1 MAAVP
6 VPPPLVCGSRTFVF
20 GERAC
25 VMGILN
31 VTPDSF
37 SDGGSSAD
45 PGAAVERAFQMAGEG
60 ADLVDV
66 GGESTRPGAEP
77 VPAEEELRR
86 VIPVLKRLAGR
97 LTVPVSIDTSKPAV
111 AEAALAEGA
120 ALVNDIS
127 ALGDPV
133 MAALVARAGVPVVLM
148 HMQGNPRTMQANPV
162 YTDVVGEVAA
172 WLAARARA
180 AEAAGVAPGR
190 IILDPG
196 IGFGKAPGH
205 NLALLARLDALL
217 TLGMPVLV
225 GPSRKSF
232 IGKITGRDVVGRLA
246 GTAAAVAACALAGV
260 HFVRVH
266 DVREMVDV
274 VRVAGAIRRM
284 GISPV

>member
-1 MAAVP
+1 M
-6 VPPPLVCGSRTFVF
+6 
-20 GERAC
+20 
-25 VMGILN
+25 
-31 VTPDSF
+31 
-37 SDGGSSAD
+37 
-45 PGAAVERAFQMAGEG
+45 
-60 ADLVDV
+60 
-66 GGESTRPGAEP
+66 
-77 VPAEEELRR
+77 
-86 VIPVLKRLAGR
+86 
-97 LTVPVSIDTSKPAV
+97 
-111 AEAALAEGA
+111 
-120 ALVNDIS
+120 NDIS